1 MALHFLIAKRYL
13 FAKKSHHAIN
23 VISWISVCGVAV
35 ATMAMVCTL
44 SVFNGFQELFST
56 LFCNFDPQI
65 EITSRQGK
73 VFDPTSKEFN
83 TIRKMEGIAIFTEV
97 LEENALLK
105 YQDRQ
110 VPATIKGVAD
120 NFGQLTSID
129 SIIVNGHF
137 MLYDSLVDYGT
148 LGVGLAN
155 VLGTGSSFI
164 DPLEVFAPKRNVRIN
179 MANPATSFTEDY
191 LFVSGIFSLEQP
203 EYDEKYVIV
212 PLHFARRL
220 FNYEKEVTGIELKL
234 SPNASLPE
242 IKDKIQKTLGDAY
255 YVKDR
260 YEQQEDFFKMMNLE
274 KWISF
279 LILSFIMLIATFNI
293 IGSLSMLIF
302 DKKDDIITLRN
313 LGANDTFIAR
323 IFLIEGSLISLGG
336 VLSGIILGIILTLT
350 QQYFGILRLGESN
363 TFIVDSYPVRL
374 DMTDLLL
381 VFITVLIIG
390 FLAVWFPVRYLG
402 KRWLKSL

>member
-1 MALHFLIAKRYL
+1 MALHYLIAKRYL
-13 FAKKSHHAIN
+13 FARKSHHAIN

-73 VFDPTSKEFN
+73 VFDPTSKEFDA
-83 TIRKMEGIAIFTEV
+83 IRKMKEVAIFTEV

-120 NFGQLTSID
+120 NFEQLTSID

-155 VLGTGSSFI
+155 VLGTGSSFV
-164 DPLEVFAPKRNVRIN
+164 DPLEVFAPKRGVRIN
-179 MANPATSFTEDY
+179 MTNPAASCTQDY
-191 LFVSGIFSLEQP
+191 LFVSAIFSLEQP

-220 FNYEKEVTGIELKL
+220 FDYEKEVSSIELKL
-234 SPNASLPE
+234 AENSSVLE
-242 IKDKIQKTLGDAY
+242 IKHKIEQALGEDY
-255 YVKDR
+255 FVKDQ
-260 YEQQEDFFKMMNLE
+260 YEQQEDFYKMMNLE

-313 LGANDTFIAR
+313 LGANDTFITR

-336 VLSGIILGIILTLT
+336 VLSGILLGVILTLT

-374 DMTDLLL
+374 DMTDLIL

-390 FLAVWFPVRYLG
+390 FFAVWFPVRYLG

>member
-13 FAKKSHHAIN
+13 FARKSHHAIN

-73 VFDPTSKEFN
+73 VFDPTSKEFDA
-83 TIRKMEGIAIFTEV
+83 IRKMKEVAIFTEV

-120 NFGQLTSID
+120 NFEQLTSID

-155 VLGTGSSFI
+155 VLGTGSSFV
-164 DPLEVFAPKRNVRIN
+164 DPLEVFAPKRGVRIN
-179 MANPATSFTEDY
+179 MTNPAASCTQDY
-191 LFVSGIFSLEQP
+191 LFVSAIFSLEQP

-220 FNYEKEVTGIELKL
+220 FDYEKEVSSIELKL
-234 SPNASLPE
+234 AENSSVLE
-242 IKDKIQKTLGDAY
+242 IKHKIEQALGEDY
-255 YVKDR
+255 FVKDQ
-260 YEQQEDFFKMMNLE
+260 YEQQEDFYKMMNLE

-313 LGANDTFIAR
+313 LGANDTFITR

-336 VLSGIILGIILTLT
+336 VLSGILLGVILTLT

-374 DMTDLLL
+374 DMTDLIL

-390 FLAVWFPVRYLG
+390 FFAVWFPVRYLG

>member
-1 MALHFLIAKRYL
+1 M
-13 FAKKSHHAIN
+13 
-23 VISWISVCGVAV
+23 
-35 ATMAMVCTL
+35 T
-44 SVFNGFQELFST
+44 
-56 LFCNFDPQI
+56 
-65 EITSRQGK
+65 
-73 VFDPTSKEFN
+73 
-83 TIRKMEGIAIFTEV
+83 
-97 LEENALLK
+97 
-105 YQDRQ
+105 
-110 VPATIKGVAD
+110 
-120 NFGQLTSID
+120 
-129 SIIVNGHF
+129 
-137 MLYDSLVDYGT
+137 
-148 LGVGLAN
+148 
-155 VLGTGSSFI
+155 
-164 DPLEVFAPKRNVRIN
+164 
-179 MANPATSFTEDY
+179 NPAASCTQDY

-220 FNYEKEVTGIELKL
+220 FDYEKEVSGIELKL
-234 SPNASLPE
+234 TPNTSVPE
-242 IKDKIQKTLGDAY
+242 LKDKIQKALGDGY
-255 YVKDR
+255 FVKDR
-260 YEQQEDFFKMMNLE
+260 YEQQEDFYKMMNLE

-313 LGANDTFIAR
+313 LGANDTFITR

-336 VLSGIILGIILTLT
+336 VLSGILLGVILTLT

-374 DMTDLLL
+374 DMTDLIL

-390 FLAVWFPVRYLG
+390 FFAVWFPVRYLG

>member
-13 FAKKSHHAIN
+13 FARKSHHAIN

-65 EITSRQGK
+65 EITSREGK
-73 VFDPTSKEFN
+73 VFDPTSKEFK
-83 TIRKMEGIAIFTEV
+83 TIRNLEGVAIFTEV

-120 NFGQLTSID
+120 NFEQLTSID
-129 SIIVNGHF
+129 SIIINGHF

-155 VLGTGSSFI
+155 VLGTGSSFV
-164 DPLEVFAPKRNVRIN
+164 DPLEVFAPKRGVRIN
-179 MANPATSFTEDY
+179 MTNPAASCTQDY

-220 FNYEKEVTGIELKL
+220 FDYEKEVSGIELKL
-234 SPNASLPE
+234 SPNTSVPE
-242 IKDKIQKTLGDAY
+242 IKDKIQKALGDAY
-255 YVKDR
+255 FVKDR
-260 YEQQEDFFKMMNLE
+260 YEQQEDFYKMMNLE

-302 DKKDDIITLRN
+302 DKKEDIITLRN
-313 LGANDTFIAR
+313 LGANDTFITR

>member
-1 MALHFLIAKRYL
+1 MALHVLIAKRYL

-83 TIRKMEGIAIFTEV
+83 TIRKMEGVAIFTEV

-220 FNYEKEVTGIELKL
+220 FNYEKEVSGIELKL

-242 IKDKIQKTLGDAY
+242 IKEKIQKTLGDAY

-336 VLSGIILGIILTLT
+336 VLSGIVLGIILTLT

-374 DMTDLLL
+374 DMSDLLL

>member
-13 FAKKSHHAIN
+13 FARKSHHAIN

-73 VFDPTSKEFN
+73 VFDPTSKEFDA
-83 TIRKMEGIAIFTEV
+83 IRKMKEVAIFTEV

-120 NFGQLTSID
+120 NFEQLTSID

-155 VLGTGSSFI
+155 VLGTGSSFV
-164 DPLEVFAPKRNVRIN
+164 DPLEVFAPKRGVRIN
-179 MANPATSFTEDY
+179 MTNPAASCTQDY

-220 FNYEKEVTGIELKL
+220 FDYEKEVSGIELKL
-234 SPNASLPE
+234 TPNTSVPE
-242 IKDKIQKTLGDAY
+242 LKDKIQKALGDGY
-255 YVKDR
+255 FVKDQ
-260 YEQQEDFFKMMNLE
+260 YEQQEDFYKMMNLE

-313 LGANDTFIAR
+313 LGANDTFITR

-374 DMTDLLL
+374 DMTDLIL

-390 FLAVWFPVRYLG
+390 FFAVWFPVRYLG

>member
-73 VFDPTSKEFN
+73 VFDPTSKEFDA
-83 TIRKMEGIAIFTEV
+83 IRNMEGVAIFTEV

-120 NFGQLTSID
+120 NFEQLTSID

-148 LGVGLAN
+148 LGLGLAN

-164 DPLEVFAPKRNVRIN
+164 DPLEVFAPKRDVRIN
-179 MANPATSFTEDY
+179 MANPASSFTEDY

-220 FNYEKEVTGIELKL
+220 FNYEKEVSGIELKL

-242 IKDKIQKTLGDAY
+242 IKGKIQETLGDAF
-255 YVKDR
+255 YVKDQ
-260 YEQQEDFFKMMNLE
+260 YEQQEDFYKMMNLE

-336 VLSGIILGIILTLT
+336 VLSGIVLGIILTLT

>member
-23 VISWISVCGVAV
+23 VISWISVCGVAI

-83 TIRKMEGIAIFTEV
+83 TIRNMEGVAIFTEV

-120 NFGQLTSID
+120 NFEQLTSID

-148 LGVGLAN
+148 LGLGLAN

-164 DPLEVFAPKRNVRIN
+164 DPLEVFAPKRDVRIN
-179 MANPATSFTEDY
+179 MANPASSFTEDY

-220 FNYEKEVTGIELKL
+220 FNYEKEVSGIELKL

-242 IKDKIQKTLGDAY
+242 IKGKIQETLGDTF
-255 YVKDR
+255 YVKDQ
-260 YEQQEDFFKMMNLE
+260 YEQQEDFYKMMNLE

-336 VLSGIILGIILTLT
+336 VLSGIVLGIILTLT

-363 TFIVDSYPVRL
+363 TFIVDSYPVSL

>member
-1 MALHFLIAKRYL
+1 MALHYLIAKRYL
-13 FAKKSHHAIN
+13 FARKSHHAIN

-73 VFDPTSKEFN
+73 VFDPTSKEFDA
-83 TIRKMEGIAIFTEV
+83 IRKMKEVAIFTEV

-120 NFGQLTSID
+120 NFEQLTSID

-155 VLGTGSSFI
+155 VLGTGSSFV
-164 DPLEVFAPKRNVRIN
+164 DPLEVFAPKRGVRIN
-179 MANPATSFTEDY
+179 MTNPAASCTQDY
-191 LFVSGIFSLEQP
+191 LFVSAIFSLEQP

-220 FNYEKEVTGIELKL
+220 FDYEKEVSSIELKL
-234 SPNASLPE
+234 AENSSVLE
-242 IKDKIQKTLGDAY
+242 IKHKIEQALGEDY
-255 YVKDR
+255 FVKDQ
-260 YEQQEDFFKMMNLE
+260 YEQQEDFYKMMNLE

-313 LGANDTFIAR
+313 LGANDTFITR

-374 DMTDLLL
+374 DMTDLIL

-390 FLAVWFPVRYLG
+390 FFAVWFPVRYLG

>member
-1 MALHFLIAKRYL
+1 MALHYLIAKRYL
-13 FAKKSHHAIN
+13 FARKSHHAIN

-73 VFDPTSKEFN
+73 VFDPTSKEFDA
-83 TIRKMEGIAIFTEV
+83 IRKMKEVAIFTEV

-120 NFGQLTSID
+120 NFEQLTSID

-155 VLGTGSSFI
+155 VLGTGSSFV
-164 DPLEVFAPKRNVRIN
+164 DPLEVFAPKRGVRIN
-179 MANPATSFTEDY
+179 MTNPAASCTQDY

-220 FNYEKEVTGIELKL
+220 FDYEKEVSGIELKL
-234 SPNASLPE
+234 TPNTSVPE
-242 IKDKIQKTLGDAY
+242 LKDKIQKALGDGY
-255 YVKDR
+255 FVKDR
-260 YEQQEDFFKMMNLE
+260 YEQQEDFYKMMNLE

-313 LGANDTFIAR
+313 LGANDTFITR

-374 DMTDLLL
+374 DMTDLIL

-390 FLAVWFPVRYLG
+390 FFAVWFPVRYLG

>member
-1 MALHFLIAKRYL
+1 LALHFLIAKRYL
-13 FAKKSHHAIN
+13 LAKKSHHAIN

-73 VFDPTSKEFN
+73 VFDPTSKEFDA
-83 TIRKMEGIAIFTEV
+83 IRNMEGVAIFTEV

-120 NFGQLTSID
+120 NFEQLTSID

-148 LGVGLAN
+148 LGLGLAN

-164 DPLEVFAPKRNVRIN
+164 DPLEVFAPKRDVRIN
-179 MANPATSFTEDY
+179 MANPASSFTEDY

-220 FNYEKEVTGIELKL
+220 FNYEKEVSGIELKL

-242 IKDKIQKTLGDAY
+242 IKGKIQETLGDTF
-255 YVKDR
+255 YVKDQ
-260 YEQQEDFFKMMNLE
+260 YEQQEDFYKMMNLE

-302 DKKDDIITLRN
+302 DKKT
-313 LGANDTFIAR
+313 
-323 IFLIEGSLISLGG
+323 ISLR
-336 VLSGIILGIILTLT
+336 SAIW
-350 QQYFGILRLGESN
+350 E
-363 TFIVDSYPVRL
+363 P
-374 DMTDLLL
+374 MTLLL
-381 VFITVLIIG
+381 HESF
-390 FLAVWFPVRYLG
+390 
-402 KRWLKSL
+402 

>member
-1 MALHFLIAKRYL
+1 LALHFLIAKRYL

-73 VFDPTSKEFN
+73 VFDPTSKEFDA
-83 TIRKMEGIAIFTEV
+83 IRNMEGVAIFTEV

-120 NFGQLTSID
+120 NFEQLTSID

-148 LGVGLAN
+148 LGLGLAN

-164 DPLEVFAPKRNVRIN
+164 DPLEVFAPKRDVRIN
-179 MANPATSFTEDY
+179 MANPASSFTEDY

-220 FNYEKEVTGIELKL
+220 FNYEKEVSGIELKL

-242 IKDKIQKTLGDAY
+242 IKGKIQETLGDAF
-255 YVKDR
+255 YVKDQ
-260 YEQQEDFFKMMNLE
+260 YEQQEDFYKMMNLE

-336 VLSGIILGIILTLT
+336 VLSGIVLGIILTLT

>member
-1 MALHFLIAKRYL
+1 LALHYLIAKRYL
-13 FAKKSHHAIN
+13 FARKSHHAIN

-73 VFDPTSKEFN
+73 VFDPTSKEFDA
-83 TIRKMEGIAIFTEV
+83 IRKMKEVAIFTEV

-120 NFGQLTSID
+120 NFEQLTSID

-155 VLGTGSSFI
+155 VLGTGSSFV
-164 DPLEVFAPKRNVRIN
+164 DPLEVFAPKRGVRIN
-179 MANPATSFTEDY
+179 MTNPAASCTQDY

-220 FNYEKEVTGIELKL
+220 FDYEKEVSGIELKL
-234 SPNASLPE
+234 TPNTSVPE
-242 IKDKIQKTLGDAY
+242 LKDKIQKALGDGY
-255 YVKDR
+255 FVKDR
-260 YEQQEDFFKMMNLE
+260 YEQQEDFYKMMNLE

-313 LGANDTFIAR
+313 LGANDTFITR

-374 DMTDLLL
+374 DMTDLIL

-390 FLAVWFPVRYLG
+390 FFAVWFPVRYLG

>member
-1 MALHFLIAKRYL
+1 LALHFLIAKRYL
-13 FAKKSHHAIN
+13 FARKSHHAIN

-73 VFDPTSKEFN
+73 VFDPTSKEFDA
-83 TIRKMEGIAIFTEV
+83 IRKMKEVAIFTEV

-120 NFGQLTSID
+120 NFEQLTSID

-155 VLGTGSSFI
+155 VLGTGSSFV
-164 DPLEVFAPKRNVRIN
+164 DPLEVFAPKRGVRIN
-179 MANPATSFTEDY
+179 MTNPAASCTQDY

-220 FNYEKEVTGIELKL
+220 FDYEKEVSGIELKL
-234 SPNASLPE
+234 TPNTSVPE
-242 IKDKIQKTLGDAY
+242 LKDKIQKALGDGY
-255 YVKDR
+255 FVKDR
-260 YEQQEDFFKMMNLE
+260 YEQQEDFYKMMNLE

-313 LGANDTFIAR
+313 LGANDTFITR

-374 DMTDLLL
+374 DMTDLIL

-390 FLAVWFPVRYLG
+390 FFAVWFPVRYLG

>member
-13 FAKKSHHAIN
+13 LAKKSHHAIN

-73 VFDPTSKEFN
+73 VFDPTSKEFDA
-83 TIRKMEGIAIFTEV
+83 IRNMEGVAIFTEV

-120 NFGQLTSID
+120 NFEQLTSID

-148 LGVGLAN
+148 LGLGLAN

-164 DPLEVFAPKRNVRIN
+164 DPLEVFAPKRDVRIN
-179 MANPATSFTEDY
+179 MANPASSFTEDY

-220 FNYEKEVTGIELKL
+220 FNYEKEVSGIELKL

-242 IKDKIQKTLGDAY
+242 IKGKIQETLGDAF
-255 YVKDR
+255 YVKDQ
-260 YEQQEDFFKMMNLE
+260 YEQQEDFYKMMNLE

-336 VLSGIILGIILTLT
+336 VLSGIVLGIILTLT

>member
-13 FAKKSHHAIN
+13 FARKSHHAIN

-73 VFDPTSKEFN
+73 VFDPTSKEFDA
-83 TIRKMEGIAIFTEV
+83 IRKMKEIAIFTEV

-120 NFGQLTSID
+120 NFEQLTSID

-155 VLGTGSSFI
+155 VLGTGSSFV
-164 DPLEVFAPKRNVRIN
+164 DPLEVFAPKRGVRIN
-179 MANPATSFTEDY
+179 MTNPAASCTQDY

-203 EYDEKYVIV
+203 EYDEKYMIV

-220 FNYEKEVTGIELKL
+220 FDYEKEVSSIELKL
-234 SPNASLPE
+234 AQNSSVPE
-242 IKDKIQKTLGDAY
+242 IKDKLQKALGEGFF
-255 YVKDR
+255 VKDR
-260 YEQQEDFFKMMNLE
+260 YEQQEDFYKMMNLE

-313 LGANDTFIAR
+313 LGANDAFITR

-336 VLSGIILGIILTLT
+336 VLSGILLGVILTLT

-390 FLAVWFPVRYLG
+390 FFAVWFPVRYLG

>member
-1 MALHFLIAKRYL
+1 LALHFLIAKRYL
-13 FAKKSHHAIN
+13 FARKSHHAIN

-83 TIRKMEGIAIFTEV
+83 TIRKMEGVAIFTEV

-120 NFGQLTSID
+120 NFEQLTSID
-129 SIIVNGHF
+129 SIIINGHF

-155 VLGTGSSFI
+155 VLGTGSSFV
-164 DPLEVFAPKRNVRIN
+164 DPLEVFAPKRGVRIN
-179 MANPATSFTEDY
+179 MTNPAASCTQDY

-203 EYDEKYVIV
+203 EYDEKFVIV

-220 FNYEKEVTGIELKL
+220 FNYEKEVSGIELKL

-242 IKDKIQKTLGDAY
+242 IKDEIQKTLGDAY

-260 YEQQEDFFKMMNLE
+260 YEQQEDFYKMMNLE

-302 DKKDDIITLRN
+302 DKKEDIITLRN
-313 LGANDTFIAR
+313 LGANDAFITL

>member
-13 FAKKSHHAIN
+13 LAKKSHHAIN

-44 SVFNGFQELFST
+44 SIFNGFQEFFST

-73 VFDPTSKEFN
+73 VFDPTSKEFES
-83 TIRKMEGIAIFTEV
+83 IRKMKEVAIFTEV

-120 NFGQLTSID
+120 NFEQLTSID
-129 SIIVNGHF
+129 SIIINGHF

-155 VLGTGSSFI
+155 VLGTGSSFV
-164 DPLEVFAPKRNVRIN
+164 DPLEVFAPKRGVRIN
-179 MANPATSFTEDY
+179 MTNPAASCTQDY

-212 PLHFARRL
+212 PLHFARSL
-220 FNYEKEVTGIELKL
+220 FDYEKEVSSIELKL
-234 SPNASLPE
+234 AQNTSVPE
-242 IKDKIQKTLGDAY
+242 IKDKIQKALGEGFF
-255 YVKDR
+255 VKDR
-260 YEQQEDFFKMMNLE
+260 YEQQEDFYKMMNLE

-313 LGANDTFIAR
+313 LGANDTFITR

-336 VLSGIILGIILTLT
+336 VLSGIILGVILTLT
-350 QQYFGILRLGESN
+350 QQFFGILRLGESN

-390 FLAVWFPVRYLG
+390 FFAVWFPVRYLG

>member
-1 MALHFLIAKRYL
+1 MALHYLIAKRYL
-13 FAKKSHHAIN
+13 FARKSHHAIN

-73 VFDPTSKEFN
+73 VFDPTSKEFDA
-83 TIRKMEGIAIFTEV
+83 IRKMKEVAIFTEV

-120 NFGQLTSID
+120 NFEQLTSID

-155 VLGTGSSFI
+155 VLGTGSSFV
-164 DPLEVFAPKRNVRIN
+164 DPLEVFAPKRGVRIN
-179 MANPATSFTEDY
+179 MTNPAASCTQDY

-220 FNYEKEVTGIELKL
+220 FDYEKEVSGIELKL
-234 SPNASLPE
+234 TPNTSVPE
-242 IKDKIQKTLGDAY
+242 LKDKIQKALGDGY
-255 YVKDR
+255 FVKDR
-260 YEQQEDFFKMMNLE
+260 YEQQEDFYKMMNLE

-313 LGANDTFIAR
+313 LGANDTFITR

-336 VLSGIILGIILTLT
+336 VLSGILLGVILTLT

-374 DMTDLLL
+374 DMTDLIL

-390 FLAVWFPVRYLG
+390 FFAVWFPVRYLG

>member
-13 FAKKSHHAIN
+13 FARKSHHAIN

-73 VFDPTSKEFN
+73 VFDPTSKEFDA
-83 TIRKMEGIAIFTEV
+83 IRKMKEVAIFTEV

-120 NFGQLTSID
+120 NFEQLTSID

-155 VLGTGSSFI
+155 VLGTGSSFV
-164 DPLEVFAPKRNVRIN
+164 DPLEVFAPKRGVRIN
-179 MANPATSFTEDY
+179 MTNPAASCTQDY

-220 FNYEKEVTGIELKL
+220 FDYEKEVSGIELKL
-234 SPNASLPE
+234 TPNTSVPE
-242 IKDKIQKTLGDAY
+242 LKDKIQKALGDGY
-255 YVKDR
+255 FVKDR
-260 YEQQEDFFKMMNLE
+260 YEQQEDFYKMMNLE

-313 LGANDTFIAR
+313 LGANDTFITR

-374 DMTDLLL
+374 DMTDLIL

-390 FLAVWFPVRYLG
+390 FFAVWFPVRYLG